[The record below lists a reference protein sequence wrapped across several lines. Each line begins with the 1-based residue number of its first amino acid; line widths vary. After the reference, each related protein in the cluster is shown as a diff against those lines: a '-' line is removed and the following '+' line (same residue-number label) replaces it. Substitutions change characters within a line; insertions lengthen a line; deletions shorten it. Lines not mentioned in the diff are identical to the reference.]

1 MRDARLLRL
10 FELIDA
16 AGYTVEYV
24 PLPPDRDGETNHDL
38 KVVRIQYD
46 LTIRP
51 YRSTIG
57 HETAHVVFGDEP
69 SMFGPVKAKQERRA
83 DEWAAL
89 QLISLDDYRQS
100 ESHHD
105 GNVEAM
111 AIDLSVTTDL
121 IDSFRNVLMRTE
133 TSVYLAP
140 KMGAGQFASRVEVA

>member
-1 MRDARLLRL
+1 MRDTKLLRM

-16 AGYTVEYV
+16 AGYSVEYV
-24 PLPPDRDGETNHDL
+24 ALPPDRDGETNHER

-46 LTIRP
+46 LSFRP
-51 YRSTIG
+51 YRSTVA
-57 HETAHVVFGDEP
+57 HEACHVAFGDEP
-69 SMFGPVKAKQERRA
+69 SMFGPVNAKQERRA

-89 QLISLDDYRQS
+89 QLVTLDDYRHAEAQH
-100 ESHHD
+100 E

-121 IDSFRNVLMRTE
+121 VEAFRNVLMRTE

-140 KMGAGQFASRVEVA
+140 RMGAGQFAHRVEVA